1 MKHNKARLALALVA
15 LLSLPIAACGG
26 GGGNGQASGG
36 GAQKAVKVGVVLKT
50 FNDYFSAMKT
60 GIDKMPKDDI
70 DVIGIE
76 APGDGTDAQAQIT
89 AIQNMVTRGAQ
100 ALAVA
105 PVGPQVEPTLEQA
118 VKQGVKVVL
127 IDNDL
132 PNLVGKTSYVGT
144 DNLRGGEVAGK
155 YIKEQL
161 KGKGTLAI
169 MSGIPGVPALDD
181 RVNGVLSQIKGTQ
194 IKVVSTLATQC
205 DQTKGLNVMQAI
217 GSAHP
222 DVDAIYAACGPPV
235 LGAIQ
240 ARQKKDPFTKDPLL
254 VGFDALPDEAKA
266 IIASDET
273 ASVAQFPQKMGTTA
287 VTTAAEAARGK
298 QVSAR
303 IDTGTQ
309 IVTKDNAQRFTTFQ

>member
-1 MKHNKARLALALVA
+1 VKINKARLALALAA

-26 GGGNGQASGG
+26 SDNGEAAGG
-36 GAQKAVKVGVVLKT
+36 GAQQTVKVGVVLKT

-60 GIDKMPKDDI
+60 GINAMPKHGV
-70 DVIGIE
+70 DVIGVE

-105 PVGPQVEPTLEQA
+105 PVGPQVQPTLEQA

-132 PNLVGKTSYVGT
+132 PNLAGKSSYVGT
-144 DNLRGGEVAGK
+144 DNLKGGEVAGK
-155 YIKEQL
+155 YLKEHM
-161 KGKGTLAI
+161 KGTGTLAI

-194 IKVVSTLATQC
+194 IKVVTTLATQC
-205 DQTKGLNVMQAI
+205 DQTKGLNAMQAI
-217 GSAHP
+217 GSSHP
-222 DVDAIYAACGPPV
+222 DVDAIYSACGPPV

-266 IIASDET
+266 IAAGSET
-273 ASVAQFPQKMGTTA
+273 ASVAQFPQKMGITA
-287 VTTAAEAARGK
+287 VTTAAAAARGK

-309 IVTKDNAQRFTTFQ
+309 IVTKDNAQKFTAFQ